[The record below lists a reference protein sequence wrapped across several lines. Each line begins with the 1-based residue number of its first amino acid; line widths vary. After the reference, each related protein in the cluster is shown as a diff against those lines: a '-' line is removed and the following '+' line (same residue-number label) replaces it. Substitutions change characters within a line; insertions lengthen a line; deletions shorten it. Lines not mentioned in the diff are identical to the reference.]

1 MPSNRARA
9 KSHEHLPMK
18 INQWNEAAWILP
30 HSANLPVEVVLEDGK
45 TEVREEVSGDWRQ
58 VVKWRMIDKRE
69 YKAQKKLK

>member
-1 MPSNRARA
+1 
-9 KSHEHLPMK
+9 MK
-18 INQWNEAAWILP
+18 LNQWNEASWNLP

>member
-69 YKAQKKLK
+69 WKAQKKGK

>member
-69 YKAQKKLK
+69 HKAQKKLK